1 MLTLMLAT
9 EIRLNE
15 IMNEIKSD
23 QGLKAKAKFPSKCSD
38 WAQLESWFCADG
50 AVCLNWTRFSSQ
62 LHCV

>member
-1 MLTLMLAT
+1 MLAT

-23 QGLKAKAKFPSKCSD
+23 QGEKLKLRFLQSV
-38 WAQLESWFCADG
+38 QTGLSWKVGADG

>member
-23 QGLKAKAKFPSKCSD
+23 QGKKLKLRFLQSV
-38 WAQLESWFCADG
+38 QTGLSWKVG
-50 AVCLNWTRFSSQ
+50 SVQMVL
-62 LHCV
+62 CV